1 MYLKFYGL
9 DKHPF
14 SIAPDPNFFYG
25 SDVHKEGFAH
35 LRYGLIQ
42 KKGFVLI
49 TGDVGTGKTTLL
61 HLLLRNIPKYTQTA
75 FISNPKLTTNEF
87 FYLISRAF
95 NLGETPDKAQFLVK
109 LGSFLQEAK
118 KNQENVILIV
128 DEAHCLTEE
137 LLEEIRL
144 LSNLE
149 TPEGKLMNIIL
160 VGQPEIKEILKRDSM
175 RALNQRITLR
185 YHLRPLSE
193 TETCR
198 YLEVRL
204 MKAGA
209 KDANIFTPRAQ
220 KAIFGYSGGIP
231 RVINILADK
240 AMLTGFV
247 KEAPKIDDDIIR
259 ECAEEM
265 DLAVQGREKDQGILS
280 KKGREGTKASFTV
293 FFKILAVS
301 GILLLMAIF
310 LWLLMGNNLSE
321 HFSAIEQLLN

>member
-9 DKHPF
+9 ETHPF
-14 SIAPDPNFFYG
+14 SIAPDPNFFYS

-87 FYLISRAF
+87 FYLISKAF

-109 LGSFLQEAK
+109 LGSFLQDAK
-118 KNQENVILIV
+118 RNQENVILIV

-160 VGQPEIKEILKRDSM
+160 VGQPEIKEILKRDGM

-193 TETCR
+193 AETCR

-209 KDANIFTPRAQ
+209 KDVNIFTPRAQ
-220 KAIFGYSGGIP
+220 KAIFRYSGGIP

-247 KEAPKIDDDIIR
+247 REAPKIDDDIIR

-265 DLAVQGREKDQGILS
+265 DLAL
-280 KKGREGTKASFTV
+280 KGHDKGQARRGKNGKGENRASFTI
-293 FFKILAVS
+293 FFKLLAIS

-310 LWLLMGNNLSE
+310 LWLLMGKDLPE
-321 HFSAIEQLLN
+321 YFSAIERLLN